1 MEVKINITQ
10 SDGSV
15 VEVIKQVD
23 SVGDLGNI
31 SVTESWVETI
41 RKPLLSE
48 LEKQLIE
55 TYASK
60 EPSLDGGKKIHRCT
74 PQEIWVSSG

>member
-23 SVGDLGNI
+23 SLGDLGNI
-31 SVTESWVETI
+31 SVTESLVETI
-41 RKPLLSE
+41 RKQMLSE

-60 EPSLDGGKKIHRCT
+60 EPSLDGGEKKSIRNMGF
-74 PQEIWVSSG
+74 VRYG